1 MLKWKVG
8 KVSVGTSA
16 TEIVAARSGRKS
28 LKLWGFPASGGTLVY
43 VKDSNAVAISDLN
56 PVTPTSLLV
65 NNTFQ
70 LDTEG
75 AVWGITNSGSR
86 DIWFL
91 ETYEE

>member
-1 MLKWKVG
+1 MLKWNVG
-8 KVSVGTSA
+8 KVAVGTSA
-16 TEIVAARSGRKS
+16 TEIVASRAGRKS
-28 LKLWGFPASGGTLVY
+28 LKLWNFPASGGTV
-43 VKDSNAVAISDLN
+43 VTIKDSNAVATTDLN
-56 PVTPTSLLV
+56 PMTPSLLV
-65 NNTFQ
+65 NNAFP